1 MRCADNGAP
10 MSAAEFKPIACSE
23 CPLRGLK
30 LFSPV
35 SASELK
41 LIESL
46 RGVQMRK
53 PAGHTLIA
61 EGQENPPMVTLL
73 YGWAFRFKTL
83 ANGQRQILN
92 FLLPG
97 DLIGLQQRLAENA
110 VHGVEA
116 LTEVWLCPF
125 QRDALWQLHREAP
138 ALGYGLTWLSAQEEA
153 LVDDHLLSV
162 GRRSAESRLA
172 ALLVW
177 LFKRAA
183 AVMPPPARGGAIESV
198 PFPLTQQH
206 IADALGLSLVHT
218 HRTLRKL
225 ARRGL
230 YRIEDGELFLGDRVA
245 LVQLAELWGDGRP
258 PERPML

>member
-1 MRCADNGAP
+1 MPVATPKGI
-10 MSAAEFKPIACSE
+10 SCSE
-23 CPLRGLK
+23 CPLRLLK

-35 SASELK
+35 STAELK
-41 LIESL
+41 LIQSL
-46 RGVQMRK
+46 RGVQMTK

-61 EGQENPPMVTLL
+61 EGQQNPPLYTLL
-73 YGWAFRFKTL
+73 GGWAFRFKTL
-83 ANGQRQILN
+83 PNGQRQILN

-116 LTEVWLCPF
+116 LTDVWLCPF

-172 ALLVW
+172 ALVVW

-183 AVMPPPARGGAIESV
+183 AVMPVPQSGDPIDAV

-206 IADALGLSLVHT
+206 IADSLGLSLVHT
-218 HRTLRKL
+218 HRTLRNL

-230 YRIEDGELFLGDRVA
+230 YRIADGELRLGDPAA
-245 LVQLAELWGDGRP
+245 LVQLADLWGEGRP

>member
-1 MRCADNGAP
+1 MPTSEPITVPCA
-10 MSAAEFKPIACSE
+10 E
-23 CPLRGLK
+23 CPLRQLK
-30 LFSPV
+30 LFAPV
-35 SASELK
+35 TKPELE

-46 RGVQMRK
+46 RGKQARK

-61 EGQENPPMVTLL
+61 EGQENPPLYTLL
-73 YGWAFRFKTL
+73 AGWAFRYKTL
-83 ANGQRQILN
+83 SNGQRQILN

-97 DLIGLQQRLAENA
+97 DLIGLQQRLAESA

-125 QRDALWQLHREAP
+125 QRDALWQLHRQAP
-138 ALGYGLTWLSAQEEA
+138 ALGYSLTWLSAQEEA

-172 ALLVW
+172 ALLVL

-183 AVMPPPARGGAIESV
+183 VVMPKPAQGPVKSIV
-198 PFPLTQQH
+198 FPLTQQH

-225 ARRGL
+225 AKRGL
-230 YRIEDGELFLGDRVA
+230 YRIEEGELRLGEGPA
-245 LVQLAELWGDGRP
+245 LELLAELWHDGRP
-258 PERPML
+258 SERPML

>member
-1 MRCADNGAP
+1 MPPAN
-10 MSAAEFKPIACSE
+10 PIAVACAE
-23 CPLRGLK
+23 CPLRELK
-30 LFSPV
+30 LFAPV
-35 SASELK
+35 SKDELA

-46 RGVQMRK
+46 RGTQARK

-61 EGQENPPMVTLL
+61 EGQENPPLYTLL
-73 YGWAFRFKTL
+73 AGWAFRFKTL

-125 QRDALWQLHREAP
+125 QRDALWQLHRQAP
-138 ALGYGLTWLSAQEEA
+138 VLGYGLTWLSAQEEA

-183 AVMPPPARGGAIESV
+183 AVLPKPAQGAIKAV

-206 IADALGLSLVHT
+206 IADVLGLSLVHT
-218 HRTLRKL
+218 HRTLRQL

-230 YRIEDGELFLGDRVA
+230 YRIEDGELRMGDQAA
-245 LVQLAELWGDGRP
+245 LVDLAELWGDGRP